1 MDNLLA
7 RFREVFVF
15 IDDVLIVTKGTKQQ
29 HLDEVREILEAFD
42 EAELQLKAGKCIIAK
57 QEIEWLSFKLTDSG
71 ISPFNLKVQGIS
83 KKLRPTKLK
92 ELGSLLG
99 AVNQF
104 NKFVPDLAS
113 ICFPIRS
120 ILKKEAAWK
129 WTEEHETSFK
139 KVNEEVT
146 KVAELTHFKRN
157 KPLRIICD
165 ANKNGLRAVLQ
176 MNEQNSWEP
185 LAYASRFLTELE
197 SKYSINKLELLA
209 VVWSIEHFKN
219 YVYGIEFGVVFDHK
233 VSQSVLKS
241 NEGNKT
247 FCRR

>member
-1 MDNLLA
+1 M
-7 RFREVFVF
+7 
-15 IDDVLIVTKGTKQQ
+15 
-29 HLDEVREILEAFD
+29 
-42 EAELQLKAGKCIIAK
+42 
-57 QEIEWLSFKLTDSG
+57 
-71 ISPFNLKVQGIS
+71 
-83 KKLRPTKLK
+83 
-92 ELGSLLG
+92 
-99 AVNQF
+99 
-104 NKFVPDLAS
+104 
-113 ICFPIRS
+113 
-120 ILKKEAAWK
+120 
-129 WTEEHETSFK
+129 
-139 KVNEEVT
+139 T

-165 ANKNGLRAVLQ
+165 ASKNGLHAVLQ

-219 YVYGIEFGVVFDHK
+219 YVNGIEFGVVFDHK
-233 VSQSVLKS
+233 ALQSVLKS